1 LRAHV
6 GAPRRSDLSSARTLD
21 DHEPRVGDGSSTREP
36 PRNDP
41 IRAGRE
47 RMASHPT
54 AEADTVDASV
64 TLDAEP
70 PDAAAVGCDLDDEE
84 PDDRRSAQHEDER
97 RPSLLVRPAAGDPVT
112 GQPKP
117 IHASRA
123 RSGPP
128 ALNGGAGALSA
139 GARAPCTSA
148 ARCPQAAAAA
158 AGPASANL
166 WHWRTSGRHRD
177 ARDGR
182 RRRTQPRLRH

>member
-123 RSGPP
+123 LSGP
-128 ALNGGAGALSA
+128 ALNGAAGALST
-139 GARAPCTSA
+139 GARAPSISA
-148 ARCPQAAAAA
+148 AGRPPATAAAAR
-158 AGPASANL
+158 PASANL
-166 WHWRTSGRHRD
+166 WHWRMSGWQRD
-177 ARDGR
+177 ARDDR
-182 RRRTQPRLRH
+182 RRRSLRRLRH